1 MKRDEFFQLPS
12 ITRGKAIAG
21 AFEDAAQA
29 IQAKAEQQN
38 DETARVYAEQ
48 RPPRV
53 PGREQRY
60 RDTLDRIHAAA
71 LAIRDAS
78 KEGKR

>member
-12 ITRGKAIAG
+12 ITLGKAIAG

-29 IQAKAEQQN
+29 IQAKAEQQH
-38 DETARVYAEQ
+38 DETARVFAEQ
-48 RPPRV
+48 RV
-53 PGREQRY
+53 PSREQRY

-71 LAIRDAS
+71 LAIRDARKS
-78 KEGKR
+78 